1 MIFSDALRR
10 MMDREIPVLSA
21 EIGALYSKL
30 DRQYGL
36 QGAKVKINFVYD
48 EDSLGSYTP
57 AQNGEKDY
65 FQFSLLFV
73 ARCVAKPL
81 SKEDRRDLF
90 LHEYAHYMQYNMD
103 IPREYLWQPGIHG
116 SAWKYCCSLVGA
128 APTPFYKVGE
138 GLLDHD
144 YDAVL
149 KKKSLTDSTIPLR
162 DNYQRE
168 KAYRATQDSIV
179 QYKVEDEIEH
189 PKYGRGKITEII
201 QQSDSVRL
209 KIEFECGQKIIDQ
222 KWLIRNTKY
231 RRAGSN
237 QNIR

>member
-1 MIFSDALRR
+1 M
-10 MMDREIPVLSA
+10 
-21 EIGALYSKL
+21 
-30 DRQYGL
+30 
-36 QGAKVKINFVYD
+36 
-48 EDSLGSYTP
+48 
-57 AQNGEKDY
+57 
-65 FQFSLLFV
+65 
-73 ARCVAKPL
+73 
-81 SKEDRRDLF
+81 
-90 LHEYAHYMQYNMD
+90 
-103 IPREYLWQPGIHG
+103 
-116 SAWKYCCSLVGA
+116 
-128 APTPFYKVGE
+128 
-138 GLLDHD
+138 DHD

-237 QNIR
+237 QNIQ

>member
-30 DRQYGL
+30 DLKYGL

-57 AQNGEKDY
+57 AQNGEMDY

-116 SAWKYCCSLVGA
+116 SAWKSCCSLVGA

-138 GLLDHD
+138 GLLEHD
-144 YDAVL
+144 
-149 KKKSLTDSTIPLR
+149 
-162 DNYQRE
+162 
-168 KAYRATQDSIV
+168 
-179 QYKVEDEIEH
+179 
-189 PKYGRGKITEII
+189 
-201 QQSDSVRL
+201 
-209 KIEFECGQKIIDQ
+209 
-222 KWLIRNTKY
+222 
-231 RRAGSN
+231 
-237 QNIR
+237 